1 MGLDMY
7 AFVTDK
13 RNLVNDV
20 TLQKG
25 ASEQLTLLWQW
36 RKHHNLHGWF
46 EKLYRE
52 KGGTKE
58 FNTEIVNVTQYDLDR
73 LQATINE
80 HLLPHTVGF
89 FFGNNPPCAESDQ
102 DDLEFINHARK
113 ILQDEN
119 KAVIY
124 TSWW

>member
-20 TLQKG
+20 TLQEG

-36 RKHHNLHGWF
+36 RKHHDLHGWF

-80 HLLPHTVGF
+80 RLLPPTVGF